1 MKRKG
6 LVILLAVLILMGAG
20 IFGGIRYF
28 QNTYVVVSDTV
39 YPNDVTELD
48 LSGTEKPDV
57 EKLCGLTELKRLN
70 LRDTKLTVAQ
80 YEKLKKALPACEIAW
95 QVPFQGKYLEPDVK
109 ELTITSLN
117 QGELESLVYLPELKT
132 VHAEGCA
139 DLDMLMELRSRYPDV
154 QVNYRVPIGGRQ
166 IASGTTVLMVNNP
179 DVKEL
184 SRMLLYLPELEKL
197 TLNGKISDKHGV
209 LELQEA
215 YPHIPIVWN
224 VDIQG
229 RSFVNTSREIDLSG
243 LQLDSVAPVENVLK
257 YLPNLEKI
265 IMCNCGLS
273 SETLDAFW
281 KRHPEIRV
289 VWSVKVSF
297 FTVRTDATTL
307 MPFKYGCGGMTD
319 KDTTEMKYLVDLI
332 CLDMGHMGISDLS
345 FLNYMPNMQ
354 YLIIA
359 DNEVTDITPVASLKK
374 LKYFEMF
381 LNKVTDISPL
391 AQCTALEDVNLCFN
405 PFKDISP
412 LLELE
417 HLQHIWLKGVSLTW
431 SQKKLLTESFPEAKI
446 VTGFSPVS
454 STDAGWRQIPGYY
467 EQRDLLG
474 MWYMR

>member
-6 LVILLAVLILMGAG
+6 LVILLVVLILLGAG
-20 IFGGIRYF
+20 IFGGVRYF
-28 QNTYVVVSDTV
+28 QNTYVIISDTV

-48 LSGTEKPDV
+48 LSGMEKPDV
-57 EKLCGLTELKRLN
+57 ETLCGLTRLEKLN

-80 YEKLKKALPACEIAW
+80 YEKLKNALPACEIAW
-95 QVPFQGKYLEPDVK
+95 QVPFQGEYLETDTR
-109 ELTITSLN
+109 ELTIASLN

-132 VHAEGCA
+132 VHAEGCS

-154 QVNYRVPIGGRQ
+154 QVTYRVPIGGRK

-184 SRMLLYLPELEKL
+184 SRMLPYLSELEKL
-197 TLNGKISDKHGV
+197 TLNGKISDMHGV

-215 YPHIPIVWN
+215 YPHISIVWN

-319 KDTTEMKYLVDLI
+319 WDTREMKYLVDLI

-405 PFKDISP
+405 PFKDVSP

-431 SQKKLLTESFPEAKI
+431 SQKKLLTEAFPEAKI